1 MPEIIWLLD
10 CVLSSFLSLFVC
22 VEIGGI
28 ASGSPDLPFFMVF
41 AGIWHQEL
49 VSGEYWLVG
58 HRLAHTASDSA
69 MLRVQGALCPD
80 MAR

>member
-41 AGIWHQEL
+41 AGIWHQERRV
-49 VSGEYWLVG
+49 VSTGLWGTDLP
-58 HRLAHTASDSA
+58 TASDSA
-69 MLRVQGALCPD
+69 MARVQGALCPD